1 MKNHDS
7 MLHALSIKVP
17 EFTWERINTG
27 GGCTAIW
34 GSDTKGRDRAIM
46 ITDGDASEP
55 AGFASPAC
63 AIYYEDHERNEM
75 RASKE
80 YTMIGHFWELLDWL
94 VVDVQTW
101 NEEKTPT
108 DRLIDRL
115 TLWAERFETN
125 TLPELTIYFRTELA
139 DDLHTAIH
147 LINTHAKAD

>member
-17 EFTWERINTG
+17 EFVWERISTG

-115 TLWAERFETN
+115 TLWAHNIEN
-125 TLPELTIYFRTELA
+125 NAITELA
-139 DDLHTAIH
+139 VYTRTNFADDLRTAIH